1 MQVPAQMQH
10 FWIWC
15 RVVKDI
21 NHEQEKERAGLH
33 VFEGTFFSGADVQR
47 GVLTVTSAALV
58 RAIRTQS
65 GGFHV
70 IQINN

>member
-1 MQVPAQMQH
+1 MFQKRSEKKNVNYVQVPAQMQH

-33 VFEGTFFSGADVQR
+33 VFEGNLF
-47 GVLTVTSAALV
+47 
-58 RAIRTQS
+58 
-65 GGFHV
+65 
-70 IQINN
+70 